1 MTYNLTIGKQ
11 VESSFVNA
19 GERIAQTAKFG
30 KIDAIRENLEKE
42 LFFKNGTS
50 SAEKA
55 WDNYSSN
62 LFIPRAMR
70 VSKKYPM

>member
-30 KIDAIRENLEKE
+30 KIDAIRENLNE

-50 SAEKA
+50 SAKSLGQLFSISH
-55 WDNYSSN
+55 SS
-62 LFIPRAMR
+62 AMR